1 MGYPDDAFDRGVG
14 NVAWNELL
22 AADASRAGRFYA
34 DLVGAKLV
42 EEDRGTGI
50 YRKLE
55 RNGVARA
62 GIMQR
67 PADEVEPLWLTY
79 FAVKDPG
86 AAANAAAQAGGEVIL
101 PPLPDVRDG
110 SIAII
115 TDPAG
120 AVLALQATP

>member
-1 MGYPDDAFDRGVG
+1 MHGKGQV
-14 NVAWNELL
+14 
-22 AADASRAGRFYA
+22 
-34 DLVGAKLV
+34 LVGAKLV
-42 EEDRGTGI
+42 EEDRGTGV